1 MLRSRTGFKSDWTG
15 AERNYSRLHQQV
27 NSFLW
32 QKEKWI
38 FQSMGKYMVKENG
51 TYLFLTG
58 KKMASKEFLL
68 KSNLPSGSKCTQ
80 ERC

>member
-1 MLRSRTGFKSDWTG
+1 
-15 AERNYSRLHQQV
+15 
-27 NSFLW
+27 
-32 QKEKWI
+32 
-38 FQSMGKYMVKENG
+38 MGKYMVKENG